1 MCQNQKISRIRN
13 QSGQGLTEYLI
24 LVLLIA
30 VVSIGAAKSLGTT
43 IKTKIKEAQN
53 QINSK
58 VVLKDSGDGE
68 DDSSSGPG
76 FDIGRIFRGN
86 H

>member
-1 MCQNQKISRIRN
+1 MWKSRYGNTVRN
-13 QSGQGLTEYLI
+13 QNGQGLTEYLI

-53 QINSK
+53 QINSQ
-58 VVLKDSGDGE
+58 VILKDSQDS
-68 DDSSSGPG
+68 DNDSSG
-76 FDIGRIFRGN
+76 FDMGRIFKGS

>member
-1 MCQNQKISRIRN
+1 MKCILKNQN
-13 QSGQGLTEYLI
+13 GQGLTEYLI

-43 IKTKIKEAQN
+43 IKTKIKEAQG

-58 VVLKDSGDGE
+58 VILDSKDEGSDDG
-68 DDSSSGPG
+68 SSG
-76 FDIGRIFRGN
+76 FDLGRILKGN